1 MTAQATEIR
10 TDPPRLAAGASVMVR
25 RLIALAAAG
34 LLLSGCVSGSRS
46 VFAAEDRAAAVPMGI
61 TGTAERPVRFYLDD
75 ASRVAFFEA
84 SIRRGLPVGPD
95 GRMDMVA
102 LSGGGANGAFTAGI
116 MAGWTASG
124 TRPDIE
130 IVTGVSTGALA
141 APFVFLGPE
150 WDDELAEAYLGG
162 GAARLLQPQGL
173 GALFGSGVFRGEP
186 LRDLVES
193 FIDGAVLEAVAAEAA
208 KGRVL
213 LVATTDLDSQRG
225 VSWDMGAIASRGG
238 PEALALFRDVLI
250 ASASI
255 PGAFPP
261 VLIPSES
268 GGRRFEEMHVDGGV
282 ATPFL
287 ALPETFW
294 SYRDQAGR
302 LEGARLYVI
311 VNGRLAPSFEITRDS
326 VGGVLSRTVDTVMLS
341 SLTTTLAGNRAF
353 ADRNGLVFRY
363 ASLPDDNRADP
374 LDFSVESMRP
384 IYEIG
389 RGGALDGSIWR

>member
-1 MTAQATEIR
+1 MK
-10 TDPPRLAAGASVMVR
+10 R
-25 RLIALAAAG
+25 RLIVLAAAG

-46 VFAAEDRAAAVPMGI
+46 VFAAEDRATAVPMGI

-84 SIRRGLPVGPD
+84 SIRRGLPVGAD

-102 LSGGGANGAFTAGI
+102 LSGGGANGAFTAGV
-116 MAGWTASG
+116 MAGWSASG

-141 APFVFLGPE
+141 APFVFLGPA

-162 GAARLLQPQGL
+162 RAERLLQPQGL

-193 FIDGAVLEAVAAEAA
+193 FIDEAVLEAVAAEAA

-311 VNGRLAPSFEITRDS
+311 VNGRLAPSFEPTRDS
-326 VGGVLSRTVDTVMLS
+326 VGNVLSRTVDTMMLS

-389 RGGALDGSIWR
+389 RAGALDGSIWR

>member
-1 MTAQATEIR
+1 MSR
-10 TDPPRLAAGASVMVR
+10 P
-25 RLIALAAAG
+25 LIAVIAAT
-34 LLLSGCVSGSRS
+34 LLLGGCVSGSRS
-46 VFAAEDRAAAVPMGI
+46 IFVVEERALAVPMGVA
-61 TGTAERPVRFYLDD
+61 GTEERPVRFYLDD

-95 GRMDMVA
+95 GHLDMVA

-116 MAGWTASG
+116 MAGWTESG
-124 TRPDIE
+124 ARPDIE

-150 WDDELAEAYLGG
+150 WDDDLAEAYLGG
-162 GAARLLQPQGL
+162 AATGLLQPQGL
-173 GALFGSGVFRGEP
+173 GALFGSGVFRGQP

-193 FIDGAVLEAVAAEAA
+193 FIDEKVLEAVAAEAA
-208 KGRVL
+208 RGRVL

-225 VSWDMGAIASRGG
+225 VSWDMGAIATRGG
-238 PEALALFRDVLI
+238 PEALALFRDVLV

-294 SYRDQAGR
+294 SYRDEAGR

-326 VGGVLSRTVDTVMLS
+326 VGSVLGRTVDTVMLA
-341 SLTTTLAGNRAF
+341 SLNATLAGNRAF

-363 ASLPDDNRADP
+363 AALPDDSRADP
-374 LDFSVESMRP
+374 LDFSVEAMRP
-384 IYEIG
+384 VYEIG
-389 RGGALDGSIWR
+389 RAGALNGSIWR